1 VRNLML
7 GVVLLVT
14 VAVVP
19 LRARADEWNHNYS
32 VNGKPEIVV
41 DTNDGDVEITPGS
54 SEQVSVRV
62 TVRGSEIKEMNING
76 NQVGNRVE
84 IKVHRPN
91 HVCIGFCFQEIRI
104 FVQVPRDSDLR
115 LRSGD
120 GNLRV
125 QDVKGRMELDTN
137 DGDMRLHGV
146 EGVLHADTHDG
157 NVDVSGKFDSLNLRT
172 GDGNIDAEISASA
185 APQPGWMLR
194 TGDGNMHLRLPDN
207 FAADISAHSGDGSVR
222 VDFPIT
228 VSGSQSEHTVRGK
241 LNGGGLA
248 LDLQT
253 GDGDIHVEKM

>member
-1 VRNLML
+1 VRNLMI
-7 GVVLLVT
+7 GAVLLVT
-14 VAVVP
+14 AVAIP
-19 LRARADEWNHNYS
+19 LRAEKWNHNYS

-62 TVRGSEIKEMNING
+62 TVRGIEMKEMNING
-76 NQVGNRVE
+76 NQMGNRVE

-91 HVCIGFCFQEIRI
+91 HVCIGFCFEEIHI
-104 FVQVPRDSDLR
+104 FVQVPRDSDLK

-125 QDVKGRMELDTN
+125 QDVRGRMELDTN

-157 NVDVSGKFDSLNLRT
+157 NVDVSGKFDSLDLRT

-185 APQPGWMLR
+185 SPQPGWMLR
-194 TGDGNMHLRLPDN
+194 TGDGNMHLRLPGN
-207 FAADISAHSGDGSVR
+207 FAADISAHTGDGSVR
-222 VDFPIT
+222 VDFPMT
-228 VSGSQSEHTVRGK
+228 TSGSQSEHSIHGK

-253 GDGDIHVEKM
+253 GDGDIQVEKM

>member
-1 VRNLML
+1 MRNLML
-7 GVVLLVT
+7 GVTLLAIL
-14 VAVVP
+14 AVVP
-19 LRARADEWNHNYS
+19 LHAEEWSHNYS

-62 TVRGSEIKEMNING
+62 TVRGLELKEMNING

-104 FVQVPRDSDLR
+104 FVQVPRDSDLK

-120 GNLRV
+120 GNLLV

-157 NVDVSGKFDSLNLRT
+157 NVDVSGKFDSLSLRT

-185 APQPGWMLR
+185 SPQPGWTLR
-194 TGDGNMHLRLPDN
+194 TGDGNMRLRLPEN
-207 FAADISAHSGDGSVR
+207 FAADISAHTGDGSVR
-222 VDFPIT
+222 VDFPIS
-228 VSGSQSEHTVRGK
+228 VSGSQSEHSIHGK

-253 GDGDIHVEKM
+253 GDGDIEVEKM

>member
-7 GVVLLVT
+7 GVILLVT
-14 VAVVP
+14 AAVVP
-19 LRARADEWNHNYS
+19 LHAEEWSHNYS
-32 VNGKPEIVV
+32 VTGKPEIVV

-54 SEQVSVRV
+54 SGQVSVRV
-62 TVRGSEIKEMNING
+62 AVRGVEIKEMNING

-84 IKVHRPN
+84 ISLHRPN
-91 HVCIGFCFQEIRI
+91 LVCIGFCFQEIRV
-104 FVQVPRDSDLR
+104 FVQVPRDSDLK

-185 APQPGWMLR
+185 SPQPGWTLR
-194 TGDGNMHLRLPDN
+194 TGDGNMRLRLPDN
-207 FAADISAHSGDGSVR
+207 FAADISAHTGDGSVG

-228 VSGSQSEHTVRGK
+228 VSGSQSEHSVHGK

-253 GDGDIHVEKM
+253 GDGDIRVEKM

>member
-1 VRNLML
+1 MRNLML
-7 GVVLLVT
+7 ALAVLVT
-14 VAVVP
+14 AAVVP
-19 LRARADEWNHNYS
+19 LCARADEWNHNYS

-62 TVRGSEIKEMNING
+62 TVRGIEIKEMNING

-91 HVCIGFCFQEIRI
+91 HVCIGFCFEEIRI
-104 FVQVPRDSDLR
+104 FVQVPRDSDLK

-120 GNLRV
+120 GNLQV

-157 NVDVSGKFDSLNLRT
+157 NVDVSGEFDSLNLRT

-185 APQPGWMLR
+185 AAQPGWMLR
-194 TGDGNMHLRLPDN
+194 TGDGNMHVRLPDN
-207 FAADISAHSGDGSVR
+207 FAADISVHSGDGSVR
-222 VDFPIT
+222 VDFPMIT
-228 VSGSQSEHTVRGK
+228 SGSQSEHTVHGK

-253 GDGDIHVEKM
+253 GDGDIRVEKM